1 MLSRRL
7 ATADN
12 DLFGLFLPTVSKPS
26 TAAVRCL
33 ATLISR
39 FDLPE
44 THIPEYL
51 AHVMDVDKLNA
62 KHPLRHILLQWL
74 LPSAEDTDTASSPDT
89 DESLLARVVTSLIRR
104 KVTLDFTF
112 CPTTSSE
119 TEAFGDFERI
129 YLKCNIALETDSV
142 TSKPTEV
149 RAKTT
154 AKNNLKLESL
164 ETVLCELLR
173 GCCVRVAETTST
185 EVLKNTQDIHVVF
198 ISINVFLEFADE

>member
-44 THIPEYL
+44 THSPEYL

-74 LPSAEDTDTASSPDT
+74 LPSADDTDTASSLTDT

-104 KVTLDFTF
+104 KVALDFTF
-112 CPTTSSE
+112 CPTASSE

-154 AKNNLKLESL
+154 TKNNLKLESL

-185 EVLKNTQDIHVVF
+185 VVLKNTQDIVVC
-198 ISINVFLEFADE
+198 SIYFN